1 MSDTN
6 TQTIWIE
13 SRPTVLGSREIRNYY
28 LILYSVAR
36 MEMIEVEITKE
47 YDNHHLIAEAK
58 LNPMRGGVYP
68 GLHY

>member
-13 SRPTVLGSREIRNYY
+13 SRPTVLGSREIINYY

-36 MEMIEVEITKE
+36 MEMIEVEKSAPTQKD
-47 YDNHHLIAEAK
+47 DNLHLIAEENP
-58 LNPMRGGVYP
+58 NPMR
-68 GLHY
+68 